1 MKYNANGSLAIDL
14 QADNPGKDKEANRL
28 PAPRAPFLVIL
39 GTYALGEAVIEP
51 WSNPN
56 AYVPPPAVGQC
67 GWPAR
72 CSELSHPASGQH
84 FVRDLDDGG
93 FQVPSRMTSSDR

>member
-67 GWPAR
+67 GWPSAAVSYRIRLLASTSLEILTTVASR
-72 CSELSHPASGQH
+72 CRRG
-84 FVRDLDDGG
+84 
-93 FQVPSRMTSSDR
+93 